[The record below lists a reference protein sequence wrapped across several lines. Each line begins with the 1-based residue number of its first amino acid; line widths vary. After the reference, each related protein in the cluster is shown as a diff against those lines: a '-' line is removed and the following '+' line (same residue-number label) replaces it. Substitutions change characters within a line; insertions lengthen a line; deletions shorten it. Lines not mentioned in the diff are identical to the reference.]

1 MVFLILVATQKYKAH
16 RGLSMKSTEK
26 FVTEAFQEMAP
37 DYERK
42 VDGELKRFWGISYGE
57 FVTSLLN
64 HFTPGPDESVLD
76 VATGT
81 CVIPRSIIKK
91 FQSPPRIFGLD
102 LTRGMLRYGVKNL
115 KTHTTSNL
123 PALVNAN
130 AMQMPFSS
138 NSFNWLICGLAT
150 HHMNPPIMLAEM
162 HRVLKNGGNLLLADV
177 GGADNW
183 SNPIIKWF
191 IGFFTLIYFSFV
203 ESYSRAQAE
212 LSALPNIYTI
222 EQWKHQLN
230 RAGFCEIEITTMNSR
245 YFWIPKPLI
254 IQAKKNLEGRDDINA

>member
-1 MVFLILVATQKYKAH
+1 
-16 RGLSMKSTEK
+16 MKSTEK

-37 DYERK
+37 NYETK
-42 VDGELKRFWGISYGE
+42 VDGELKRFWGNCYGE
-57 FVTSLLN
+57 FVESLLK
-64 HFTPGPDESVLD
+64 HFTPNPDEIVLD

-81 CVIPRSIIKK
+81 CVIPRSIINKHE
-91 FQSPPRIFGLD
+91 SPPQIVGLD
-102 LTRGMLRYGVKNL
+102 LTRGMLKHGVTNFKSQSI
-115 KTHTTSNL
+115 KNL

-130 AMQMPFSS
+130 AMQMPFAS

-162 HRVLKNGGNLLLADV
+162 HRVLKNRGNLLLADV

-183 SNPIIKWF
+183 SNPVIRWII
-191 IGFFTLIYFSFV
+191 GLFTLIYFSIV

-212 LSALPNIYTI
+212 LSALPNIYTMQ
-222 EQWKHQLN
+222 QWKKQLEK
-230 RAGFCEIEITTMNSR
+230 AGFGEIEITTMNSR

-254 IQAKKNLEGRDDINA
+254 IQAKKNVEGRDDINA